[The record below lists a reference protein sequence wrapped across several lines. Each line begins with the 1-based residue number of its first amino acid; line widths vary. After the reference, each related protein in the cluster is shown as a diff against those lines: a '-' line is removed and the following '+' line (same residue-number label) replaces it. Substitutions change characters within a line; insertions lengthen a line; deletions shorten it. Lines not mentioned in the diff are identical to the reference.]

1 MNLKV
6 TLLMVVTIC
15 IAPFAQAQSLSNKVF
30 ASGGSYSTAS
40 WGSLS
45 ATIGEALITTSSAS
59 GTTLMQGFQQPTS
72 GLTGITALPKQNQ
85 YASAYPIPG
94 HDLLNLEVNLN
105 ESATVQFKIYDLSGK
120 EITQGVFLTD
130 ANHQTIQQIDISKM
144 SSGMYLLIL
153 SQNEQFIQNIKI
165 QINQ

>member
-6 TLLMVVTIC
+6 TLLMVAIFC
-15 IAPFAQAQSLSNKVF
+15 IAPFTQAQSLSNKVI

-45 ATIGEALITTSSAS
+45 STVGEALITTSSAS

-72 GLTGITALPKQNQ
+72 GLAGITALPLQHQ

-94 HDLLNLEVNLN
+94 HNLLNLEVNLDVN
-105 ESATVQFKIYDLSGK
+105 ATVQFKIYDLSGK
-120 EITQGVFLTD
+120 EITQGAFLAD
-130 ANHQTIQQIDISKM
+130 ANHQTIQQIDISQM
-144 SSGMYLLIL
+144 SSGMYMLIL
-153 SQNEQFIQNIKI
+153 SQNEQFLQNIKI